1 MQLAALRHR
10 TESEDSFVVDP
21 SHVRVRFHSAKND
34 VKKVIVHYC
43 DNYLPLEQAKT
54 CEMEKIGVGQCE
66 DHWGITLEAPYHR
79 LKYTFEVI
87 GSDGTS
93 VVVGDRAIS
102 SDVDKAIME
111 DGSYFKVPY
120 CHEIDMVKTP
130 EWVKHTVWYQIFPE
144 RFANG
149 DKSNDPQGVKAWN
162 PEDHPGRED
171 FYGGDLQGVLDH
183 LDYLK
188 KLGVNGLYFCPI
200 FKASSNHKYDTI
212 DYLQVDPAFGDKD
225 LFAKVV
231 NEAHARGM
239 KVMLDAVFNHLG
251 DQSMQWQ
258 DVVKNGPSSRFASW
272 FHINEYPVAP
282 YRDPLKG
289 EGSPKF
295 DTFAF
300 EKHMPKLNTANPEVQ
315 DFLLEIATYWV
326 KYFDIDA
333 WRLDVANEVDH
344 HFWKRF
350 HDELVKIKP
359 DFYIVGEIWHSA
371 RPWLQGD
378 QFTGVMNYP
387 YTLQIEDHF
396 FKHKMNAKD
405 LSEHLT
411 DQLMMYP
418 DMVDQAMMNML
429 DSHDTAR
436 ILTLAKDNQDL
447 ALQAVA
453 YEFVQPGVP
462 CIYYGTEMGMSGDN
476 DPDCRKP
483 MDWSK
488 LEGPVWQRVHELVKF
503 RLDHSDTLNKGT
515 VKLTVTEKGLLKV
528 ERTGKEIIKAYYNTS
543 KHNVE
548 IDKTAALSQNYK
560 AGVLAP
566 DGFLIEVK
574 A

>member
-272 FHINEYPVAP
+272 FHINEYPVEP

-411 DQLMMYP
+411 DQLMIYP

-488 LEGPVWQRVHELVKF
+488 INGPVWQRVHELVKF

-528 ERTGKEIIKAYYNTS
+528 ERTGKEAIKAYYNTS